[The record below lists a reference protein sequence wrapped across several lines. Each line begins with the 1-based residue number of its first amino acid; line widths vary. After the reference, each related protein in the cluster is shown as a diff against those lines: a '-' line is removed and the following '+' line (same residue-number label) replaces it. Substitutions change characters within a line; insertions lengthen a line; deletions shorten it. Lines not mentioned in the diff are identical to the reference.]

1 MLGMN
6 FSNLEGWKDY
16 VMVAVGLFLV
26 YSIYAGITGTSI
38 PALATI
44 SAVVFIIGG
53 AIGTFNGLY
62 GEEILQKIIDVVAFL
77 VVLLVGLSQFVA
89 LPVVGGYIALVP
101 ISAGSYIV
109 HAVLLVAVIYN
120 IFSTS
125 NYM

>member
-101 ISAGSYIV
+101 ISVGSYIV